1 MKVRPRSLPPGWYPG
16 GKEQTVRNIEEF
28 RRTLEKPAAGAV
40 AGVAPHAGWSF
51 SGSIACHV
59 FQSIAED
66 AQTIVVV
73 GGHLAP
79 HSGLL
84 AAFEEGYET
93 PLGTLAADLELLD
106 LLRDRLPLKEDRY
119 ADNTVEIQLPLL
131 KYLHPD
137 ARALHLRASPSAE
150 ALQLGAELAAA
161 AGDLGRKI
169 AVVGSTDLTHYGDN
183 YGFTPQG
190 TGPRAVEWVKQV
202 NDRRIIEAL
211 LDMELDKALDL
222 AGREQSA
229 CSVGGAVAAARF
241 AEQGGTV
248 RGELLEYRT
257 SYDISPSPF
266 FVGYAGI
273 IYPGS
278 AEPPQ

>member
-1 MKVRPRSLPPGWYPG
+1 MRVRPRSLPPGWYPG
-16 GKEQTVRNIEEF
+16 GEQQTVRSIEEF
-28 RRTLEKPAAGAV
+28 RRSSEKPSGSAI
-40 AGVAPHAGWSF
+40 AGVAPHAGWDF

-59 FQSIAED
+59 FQSISRD
-66 AQTIVVV
+66 VQTIVVV

-93 PLGTLAADLELLD
+93 PLGVLAADVELLELLRQN
-106 LLRDRLPLKEDRY
+106 LSLGEDRY

-131 KYLHPD
+131 KYLHPE

-150 ALQLGAELAAA
+150 ALQLGVELAAA
-161 AGDLGRKI
+161 AERLNRNI

-183 YGFTPQG
+183 YGFTPRG
-190 TGPRAVEWVKQV
+190 TGAQAVKWVKEV
-202 NDRRIIEAL
+202 NDRRIIDAL
-211 LDMELDKALDL
+211 LAMELEKALDL
-222 AGREQSA
+222 AGREHSA
-229 CSVGGAVAAARF
+229 CSAGGAVAAARF
-241 AEQGGTV
+241 AQQTGTP

-257 SYDISPSPF
+257 SYDLSPSPF

-273 IYPGS
+273 IYPGN
-278 AEPPQ
+278 A

>member
-16 GKEQTVRNIEEF
+16 GREQTIRNIEEF
-28 RRTLEKPAAGAV
+28 RGSMEKPAGPAL

-59 FQSIAED
+59 FQNISPD
-66 AQTIVVV
+66 VQTIVVV
-73 GGHLAP
+73 GGHLPP

-84 AAFEEGYET
+84 AAFEQGYET
-93 PLGTLAADLELLD
+93 PLGVLEADMELLEV
-106 LLRDRLPLKEDRY
+106 LRDSCSLREDRY

-131 KYLHPD
+131 KYLHPE

-150 ALQLGAELAAA
+150 ALQLGEELASAA
-161 AGDLGRKI
+161 EALRRNV

-190 TGPRAVEWVKQV
+190 TGARAVKWVKEV
-202 NDRRIIEAL
+202 NDRRLIEAL
-211 LDMELDKALDL
+211 LAMKLEDALDL
-222 AGREQSA
+222 ANQEHSA
-229 CSVGGAVAAARF
+229 CSVGAAVAAARF
-241 AEQGGTV
+241 AEQNGAA

-257 SYDISPSPF
+257 SYDLSPGSF
-266 FVGYAGI
+266 FVGYGGI
-273 IYPGS
+273 IYPRS
-278 AEPPQ
+278 A

>member
-1 MKVRPRSLPPGWYPG
+1 MRVRPRSLPPGWYPG
-16 GKEQTVRNIEEF
+16 GEQQTVRSIEEF
-28 RRTLEKPAAGAV
+28 RRSSEKPSGSAI
-40 AGVAPHAGWSF
+40 AGVAPHAGWDF

-59 FQSIAED
+59 FQSISRD
-66 AQTIVVV
+66 VQTIVVV

-93 PLGTLAADLELLD
+93 PLGVLAADVELLELLRQN
-106 LLRDRLPLKEDRY
+106 LSLGEDRY

-131 KYLHPD
+131 KYLHPE

-150 ALQLGAELAAA
+150 ALQLGVELAAA
-161 AGDLGRKI
+161 AERLNRNI

-183 YGFTPQG
+183 YGFTPRG
-190 TGPRAVEWVKQV
+190 TGAQAVKWVKEV
-202 NDRRIIEAL
+202 NDRRIIDAL
-211 LDMELDKALDL
+211 LAIELEKALDL
-222 AGREQSA
+222 AGREHSA
-229 CSVGGAVAAARF
+229 CSAGGAVAAARF
-241 AEQGGTV
+241 AQQTGTP

-257 SYDISPSPF
+257 SYDLSPSPF

-273 IYPGS
+273 IYPGN
-278 AEPPQ
+278 A

>member
-1 MKVRPRSLPPGWYPG
+1 VKVRPRSLPPGWYPG
-16 GKEQTVRNIEEF
+16 GKEQTVREIEDF
-28 RRTLEKPAAGAV
+28 RRTLEKPAAGPG
-40 AGVAPHAGWSF
+40 AGAIAGIAPHAGWSF

-59 FQSIAED
+59 FQTISKD
-66 AQTIVVV
+66 TQTIVVV

-93 PLGTLAADLELLD
+93 PLGTLAADVELLELL
-106 LLRDRLPLKEDRY
+106 RDSLPLTEDRY

-131 KYLHPD
+131 KHLHPE

-150 ALQLGAELAAA
+150 ALQLGVELAAA
-161 AGDLGRKI
+161 AGRLDRKI

-183 YGFTPQG
+183 YGFTPRG
-190 TGPRAVEWVKQV
+190 SGPRALEWVKQV

-211 LDMELDKALDL
+211 VDMELEKALEL
-222 AGREQSA
+222 ATREQSA

-241 AEQGGTV
+241 AEQTGTA

-257 SYDISPSPF
+257 SYDVSPSSF

-278 AEPPQ
+278 A

>member
-16 GKEQTVRNIEEF
+16 GKEQTIRNIEEF
-28 RRTLEKPAAGAV
+28 RLSLAKPAGTAIAGI
-40 AGVAPHAGWSF
+40 APHAGWSF

-59 FQSIAED
+59 FQSISTD

-84 AAFEEGYET
+84 AAFEQGYET
-93 PLGTLAADLELLD
+93 PLGVLDADMELLEV
-106 LLRDRLPLKEDRY
+106 LRDSCSLREDRY

-131 KYLHPD
+131 KYLHPE

-150 ALQLGAELAAA
+150 ALQLGEELASAA
-161 AGDLGRKI
+161 ERLGRNI

-190 TGPRAVEWVKQV
+190 TGARAVKWVKEV
-202 NDRRIIEAL
+202 NDRRLIDAL
-211 LDMELDKALDL
+211 LAMELEDALDL
-222 AGREQSA
+222 AGREHSA

-241 AEQGGTV
+241 AERNGAA

-257 SYDISPSPF
+257 SYDLSPSSF
-266 FVGYAGI
+266 FVGYGGI
-273 IYPGS
+273 IYPRS
-278 AEPPQ
+278 A

>member
-28 RRTLEKPAAGAV
+28 SRTLEKPAAGAI

-59 FQSIAED
+59 FQNIAED

-79 HSGLL
+79 GSGLL
-84 AAFEEGYET
+84 AAFEERYET
-93 PLGTLAADLELLD
+93 PLGLLAADLELLE
-106 LLRDRLPLKEDRY
+106 LLCDSLPLREDRH

-131 KYLHPD
+131 KYLHPE

-150 ALQLGAELAAA
+150 ALQLGVELAAA
-161 AGDLGRKI
+161 AGRLNRKI

-183 YGFTPQG
+183 YGFTPRG
-190 TGPRAVEWVKQV
+190 TGPRAVEWVKEV

-211 LDMELDKALDL
+211 LAMELDEALDL
-222 AGREQSA
+222 AGSEQSA

-241 AEQGGTV
+241 AEQAGAA

-257 SYDISPSPF
+257 SYDVSPSPS

-278 AEPPQ
+278 A

>member
-16 GKEQTVRNIEEF
+16 GRQQTIRNIEEF
-28 RRTLEKPAAGAV
+28 RSSMEKPAGPAL

-59 FQSIAED
+59 FQNISTD
-66 AQTIVVV
+66 VQTIVVV
-73 GGHLAP
+73 GGHLPP

-84 AAFEEGYET
+84 AAFEQGYDT
-93 PLGTLAADLELLD
+93 PLGVLDADMELLEV
-106 LLRDRLPLKEDRY
+106 LRDSCSLREDRY

-131 KYLHPD
+131 KYLHPE

-150 ALQLGAELAAA
+150 ALQLGEELASAA
-161 AGDLGRKI
+161 ERLNRNV

-190 TGPRAVEWVKQV
+190 TGARAVKWVKEV
-202 NDRRIIEAL
+202 NDRRLIEAL
-211 LDMELDKALDL
+211 LAMKLEDAVDL
-222 AGREQSA
+222 ANQEHSA
-229 CSVGGAVAAARF
+229 CSVGAAVAAARF
-241 AEQGGTV
+241 AEQNGAA

-257 SYDISPSPF
+257 SYDLSPGSF
-266 FVGYAGI
+266 FVGYGGI
-273 IYPGS
+273 IYPRS
-278 AEPPQ
+278 A

>member
-16 GKEQTVRNIEEF
+16 GKEQTIRNIEEF
-28 RRTLEKPAAGAV
+28 SRPLAKPAGRAI

-59 FQSIAED
+59 FQSISAD

-84 AAFEEGYET
+84 AAFEQGYET
-93 PLGTLAADLELLD
+93 PLGVLDADMELLEV
-106 LLRDRLPLKEDRY
+106 LRDSCSLREDRY

-131 KYLHPD
+131 KYLHPK

-150 ALQLGAELAAA
+150 ALQLGEELASAA
-161 AGDLGRKI
+161 ERLKRKV

-190 TGPRAVEWVKQV
+190 TGARAVKWVKEV
-202 NDRRIIEAL
+202 NDRRLIQAL
-211 LDMELDKALDL
+211 LAMELEDALDL
-222 AGREQSA
+222 AGREHSA

-241 AEQGGTV
+241 AERNGAA

-257 SYDISPSPF
+257 SYDLSPGPF
-266 FVGYAGI
+266 FVGYGGI
-273 IYPGS
+273 IYPRS
-278 AEPPQ
+278 V

>member
-16 GKEQTVRNIEEF
+16 GKEQTIRNIEEF
-28 RRTLEKPAAGAV
+28 RLSLAKPAGTAI

-59 FQSIAED
+59 FQSISTD

-84 AAFEEGYET
+84 AAFEQGYET
-93 PLGTLAADLELLD
+93 PLGVLDADMELLEV
-106 LLRDRLPLKEDRY
+106 LRDSCSLREDRY

-131 KYLHPD
+131 KYLHPE

-150 ALQLGAELAAA
+150 ALQLGEELASAA
-161 AGDLGRKI
+161 ERLGRNI

-190 TGPRAVEWVKQV
+190 TGARALKWVKEV
-202 NDRRIIEAL
+202 NDRRLIDAL
-211 LDMELDKALDL
+211 LAMELEDALDL
-222 AGREQSA
+222 AGREHSA

-241 AEQGGTV
+241 AERNGAA

-257 SYDISPSPF
+257 SYDLSPSSF
-266 FVGYAGI
+266 FVGYGGI
-273 IYPGS
+273 IYPRS
-278 AEPPQ
+278 A

>member
-1 MKVRPRSLPPGWYPG
+1 MRVRPRSLPPGWYPG
-16 GKEQTVRNIEEF
+16 GKEQTTRNIQEF
-28 RRTLEKPAAGAV
+28 RRTLERPAATAL

-59 FQSIAED
+59 FQSIYKD
-66 AQTIVVV
+66 VQTIVVV

-79 HSGLL
+79 NSGLL

-93 PLGTLAADLELLD
+93 PLGVLAADLELLEV
-106 LLRDRLPLKEDRY
+106 LRDSCSLREDRY

-131 KYLHPD
+131 KYLHPE
-137 ARALHLRASPSAE
+137 AQALHLRASPSAE
-150 ALQLGAELAAA
+150 ALQLGEELAAA
-161 AGDLGRKI
+161 AKRLNRNI

-183 YGFTPQG
+183 YGFTPRG
-190 TGPRAVEWVKQV
+190 TGAQAVKWVKEV
-202 NDRRIIEAL
+202 NDRRLIDAL
-211 LDMELDKALDL
+211 LAMELEKAVDL
-222 AGREQSA
+222 AGREHSA

-241 AEQGGTV
+241 AERSGTAH
-248 RGELLEYRT
+248 GELLEYRT
-257 SYDISPSPF
+257 SYDVSPSSF

-278 AEPPQ
+278 A

>member
-1 MKVRPRSLPPGWYPG
+1 MSLRPRSLPPGWYPG
-16 GKEQTVRNIEEF
+16 GKEQTIRNIEDF
-28 RRTLEKPAAGAV
+28 RRSLEKREGTAV
-40 AGVAPHAGWSF
+40 AGIAPHAGWSF

-59 FQSIAED
+59 FQSITKD

-84 AAFEEGYET
+84 AAFEHGYET
-93 PLGTLAADLELLD
+93 SLGVLDADLELLGV
-106 LLRDRLPLKEDRY
+106 LRDRLSLREDRY

-131 KYLHPD
+131 KYLHPK
-137 ARALHLRASPSAE
+137 AQALHLRASPSEE
-150 ALQLGAELAAA
+150 ALQLGEELAAA
-161 AGDLGRKI
+161 AELLGKNI

-190 TGPRAVEWVKQV
+190 TGARAVKWVKEV

-211 LDMELDKALDL
+211 VALDL
-222 AGREQSA
+222 EKALELAVKEHSA

-241 AEQGGTV
+241 AERFGAD

-257 SYDISPSPF
+257 SYDLSPSNF

-273 IYPGS
+273 IYPRS
-278 AEPPQ
+278 A

>member
-16 GKEQTVRNIEEF
+16 GKDQTVRNIEEF
-28 RRTLEKPAAGAV
+28 RRSLEKPAGNAV

-59 FQSIAED
+59 FQSISQD

-93 PLGTLAADLELLD
+93 PLGVLAADLELLE
-106 LLRDRLPLKEDRY
+106 LLRDSLSLREDRY

-131 KYLHPD
+131 KYLHPE

-150 ALQLGAELAAA
+150 ALQLGTELAAA
-161 AGDLGRKI
+161 AKRLDRNV
-169 AVVGSTDLTHYGDN
+169 AVIGSTDLTHYGDN

-190 TGPRAVEWVKQV
+190 TGARAVQWVKEV
-202 NDRRIIEAL
+202 NDRRVIEAL
-211 LDMELDKALDL
+211 LAMELDKALDL
-222 AGREQSA
+222 AGREKSA

-241 AEQGGTV
+241 AEQNGAQA
-248 RGELLEYRT
+248 GELLEYRT
-257 SYDISPSPF
+257 SYDVSPSPF

-273 IYPGS
+273 IYPRS
-278 AEPPQ
+278 A

>member
-1 MKVRPRSLPPGWYPG
+1 MNVRLRSLPPGWYPG
-16 GKEQTVRNIEEF
+16 GREETIRTIQKY
-28 RRTLEKPAAGAV
+28 RRSLAKPEGTAL
-40 AGVAPHAGWSF
+40 AGVAPHAGWDF

-59 FQSIAED
+59 FQSISKG

-73 GGHLAP
+73 GGHLSP

-84 AAFEEGYET
+84 AASEQGYET
-93 PLGTLAADLELLD
+93 PLGVLAADSELLEV
-106 LLRDRLPLKEDRY
+106 LRNSLTLREDRY

-137 ARALHLRASPSAE
+137 ARALHLRASPTEE
-150 ALQLGAELAAA
+150 ALQLGEELAAA
-161 AGDLGRKI
+161 AKRLNRNI

-183 YGFTPQG
+183 YGFTPRG
-190 TGPRAVEWVKQV
+190 TGAGAVKWVKEV

-211 LDMELDKALDL
+211 VALDLEKALDL
-222 AGREQSA
+222 AVREHSA

-241 AEQGGTV
+241 AERAGAS

-257 SYDISPSPF
+257 SYDVSPSPY

-273 IYPGS
+273 IYPKS
-278 AEPPQ
+278 A

>member
-16 GKEQTVRNIEEF
+16 GKEQTIRNIEEF
-28 RRTLEKPAAGAV
+28 RLSLAKPAGTAI

-59 FQSIAED
+59 FQSISTD

-84 AAFEEGYET
+84 AAFEQGYET
-93 PLGTLAADLELLD
+93 PLGVLDADMELLEV
-106 LLRDRLPLKEDRY
+106 LRDSCSLREDRY

-131 KYLHPD
+131 KYLHPE

-150 ALQLGAELAAA
+150 ALQLGEELASAA
-161 AGDLGRKI
+161 ERLGRNI

-190 TGPRAVEWVKQV
+190 TGARAVKWVKEV
-202 NDRRIIEAL
+202 NDRRLIDAL
-211 LDMELDKALDL
+211 LAMELEDALDL
-222 AGREQSA
+222 AGREHSA

-241 AEQGGTV
+241 AERNGAA

-257 SYDISPSPF
+257 SYDLSPSSF
-266 FVGYAGI
+266 FVGYGGI
-273 IYPGS
+273 IYPRS
-278 AEPPQ
+278 A